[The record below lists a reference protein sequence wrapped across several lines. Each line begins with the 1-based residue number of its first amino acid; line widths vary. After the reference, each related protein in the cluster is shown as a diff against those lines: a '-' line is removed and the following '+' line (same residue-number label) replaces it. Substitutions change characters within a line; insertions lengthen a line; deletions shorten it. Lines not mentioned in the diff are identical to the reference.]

1 MTPFTQLDE
10 THIGALKQ
18 LASEVITGNAIHE
31 DYFHDELAGKKY
43 PPEAV
48 VRPRSTAE
56 VSAVLKYA
64 NDHNIPV
71 TPRGQGTGLVGG
83 SVSLYGGIMLDM
95 TAMNRILEIDRENL
109 TMTVEPGV
117 LLMEI
122 PPAIQGYGLFYPP
135 DRRQKFDGL
144 SLSLLPREGL
154 TESECAK
161 ELGKIFPIWHRWCNV
176 ESRTVAASEFT
187 VWETIAPAAA
197 VTGYLLNGAKMPER
211 EWLERRPVDDIRKR
225 PGYAPLP

>member
-10 THIGALKQ
+10 THISALKQ

-83 SVSLYGGIMLDM
+83 SVRLYGGIMLDM
-95 TAMNRILEIDRENL
+95 TAMNRILEIDRE
-109 TMTVEPGV
+109 
-117 LLMEI
+117 I
-122 PPAIQGYGLFYPP
+122 
-135 DRRQKFDGL
+135 
-144 SLSLLPREGL
+144 
-154 TESECAK
+154 
-161 ELGKIFPIWHRWCNV
+161 
-176 ESRTVAASEFT
+176 
-187 VWETIAPAAA
+187 
-197 VTGYLLNGAKMPER
+197 
-211 EWLERRPVDDIRKR
+211 
-225 PGYAPLP
+225 